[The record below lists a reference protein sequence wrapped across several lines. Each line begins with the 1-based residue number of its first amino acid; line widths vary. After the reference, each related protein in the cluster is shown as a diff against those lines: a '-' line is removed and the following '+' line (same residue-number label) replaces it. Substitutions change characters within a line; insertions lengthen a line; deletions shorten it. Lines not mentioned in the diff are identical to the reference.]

1 MNLGAGKM
9 RPEGSS
15 VSDLELRVIRTQSE
29 MADAL
34 SVRRAVFIAE
44 QGVSEAEEIDG
55 YDEDPARVTDA
66 VHVIAYLDGRAV
78 ATGRLLL
85 AGGPSENSRIGRV
98 AVLREY
104 RGHGYGRSVMIALEQ
119 EARRRR
125 YPGITLA
132 AQLPVIPFYER
143 LGYAARGEIFV
154 EAEIEHRWMD
164 RRF

>member
-1 MNLGAGKM
+1 MG
-9 RPEGSS
+9 
-15 VSDLELRVIRTQSE
+15 DIELRVVRTQTE

-34 SVRRAVFIAE
+34 SVRRAVFITE

-55 YDEDPARVTDA
+55 FDEDPAQVTDA
-66 VHVIAYLDGRAV
+66 LHVIAYLDGRAV

-85 AGGPSENSRIGRV
+85 VGGPGENLRIGRV
-98 AVLREY
+98 AVLRQH
-104 RGHGYGRSVMIALEQ
+104 RGYGYGRSVMIALEQ
-119 EARRRR
+119 EARRRS

-143 LGYAARGEIFV
+143 LGYTARGEIFV
-154 EAEIEHRWMD
+154 EANIEHRWMD